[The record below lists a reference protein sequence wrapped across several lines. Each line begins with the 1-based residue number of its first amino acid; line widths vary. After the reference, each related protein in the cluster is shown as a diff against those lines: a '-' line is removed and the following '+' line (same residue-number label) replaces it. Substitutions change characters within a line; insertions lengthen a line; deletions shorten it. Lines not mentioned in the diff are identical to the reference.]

1 MIRASASEDAKQ
13 GTCPLH
19 TRTLLCGGRSFF
31 PVGVDD
37 DDDGVDENADDADA
51 DALQEERNRS
61 GRKKPKIGYYTS
73 DS

>member
-1 MIRASASEDAKQ
+1 M
-13 GTCPLH
+13 
-19 TRTLLCGGRSFF
+19 
-31 PVGVDD
+31 GVDD